1 MSFRGKFIIVLVSF
15 IISLYAIFG
24 GILGSG
30 VFGNISSVF
39 AQQPINDAGA
49 QIRIF
54 ESVLQHIQ
62 NDYVDEPNLEKVRAG
77 ALRGLA
83 YGLDPYSSYLTPEQV
98 KDYQA
103 NKTSNKVGIGA
114 EFSQVS
120 SYLYVISVVKDSPAD
135 KAGLKAGDV
144 VEYIENKAT
153 RDISLY
159 DARQLL
165 MGDATSKVNLRV
177 LRAGTKPQTIAVTRG
192 AYKVPLASSRIEEGK
207 VGVVKVFSLE
217 KGEANDIK
225 ARVQD
230 LTKQGVQKIVLD
242 LRGVAGGDLNE
253 AVDVANLF
261 IKDGNLAGVLGRENK
276 VTKTFTATPAKHVF
290 DGKVV
295 ALIDLGTAGAGEVV
309 ASAIL
314 ERQRGEVVGERSFGA
329 GTEQQLFTLRSGDG
343 LLLTTAK
350 WASANGTPFLNTER
364 TNSGVKPSVEVKR
377 PETPEPLDVEDLINK
392 QEQEKQQPNP
402 QATPATAPTP
412 KVEQP
417 KQALEDFQMKKA
429 LEILQDKANAAKAG
443 SGE

>member
-1 MSFRGKFIIVLVSF
+1 MSFRGKFTIVLVSF

-30 VFGNISSVF
+30 VFGNISSVL

-120 SYLYVISVVKDSPAD
+120 SYLYIISVIKDSPAD

-165 MGDATSKVNLRV
+165 MGDANSKVNLRV

-192 AYKVPLASSRIEEGK
+192 AYKVPVAFSRIEEGK

-230 LTKQGVQKIVLD
+230 LTKQGVQKIILD
-242 LRGVAGGDLNE
+242 LRGVAVGDLNE

-276 VTKTFTATPAKHVF
+276 VTKTFAANPAKHIF
-290 DGKVV
+290 DGKIV

-377 PETPEPLDVEDLINK
+377 PEAPEPLDVEDLIDK

-402 QATPATAPTP
+402 QATPATTPTP

-429 LEILQDKANAAKAG
+429 LEILQDKASAAKAG
-443 SGE
+443 SNE

>member
-1 MSFRGKFIIVLVSF
+1 MSFRGKFIIVLISF
-15 IISLYAIFG
+15 VISIYAIFG
-24 GILGSG
+24 GLLGN
-30 VFGNISSVF
+30 FTPTF

-98 KDYQA
+98 KNFQA

-120 SYLYVISVVKDSPAD
+120 SYLYVISVIKDSPAD

-144 VEYIENKAT
+144 VEYIETKAT

-165 MGDATSKVNLRV
+165 LGDANSKVNLRV
-177 LRAGTKPQTIAVTRG
+177 LRAGTKPQTISVTRG
-192 AYKVPLASSRIEEGK
+192 AYKIPQASAKIEEGK
-207 VGVVKVFSLE
+207 IGVVKVFSLE
-217 KGEANDIK
+217 KGEAADIK

-230 LTKQGVQKIVLD
+230 LMKQGAQKIILD

-253 AVDVANLF
+253 AVETANLF

-276 VTKTFTATPAKHVF
+276 VAKTFAAIPAKHIF

-295 ALIDLGTAGAGEVV
+295 ALIDLGTAGAAEVV

-329 GTEQQLFTLRSGDG
+329 GTEQQLFSLRSGDG

-364 TNSGVKPSVEVKR
+364 ANSGVKPSIEVKR
-377 PETPEPLDVEDLINK
+377 PETPEPLDVEDLIDK

-402 QATPATAPTP
+402 QTTPLATPAP

-417 KQALEDFQMKKA
+417 KQAQEDLQMKKA

>member
-1 MSFRGKFIIVLVSF
+1 MSFRGKFVIVLVSF
-15 IISLYAIFG
+15 VISLYAVFG
-24 GILGSG
+24 GLLGNFSPT
-30 VFGNISSVF
+30 F

-83 YGLDPYSSYLTPEQV
+83 YGLDPYSSYLTAEQV

-103 NKTSNKVGIGA
+103 NKTTNKVGIGA

-120 SYLYVISVVKDSPAD
+120 SYLYVVSVIKDSAAD

-165 MGDATSKVNLRV
+165 TGDANSKVNLRV
-177 LRAGTKPQTIAVTRG
+177 LRAGAKPQTISVTRG
-192 AYKVPLASSRIEEGK
+192 AYKIPESSARIEDGK
-207 VGVVKVFSLE
+207 IGVVKVFSLE
-217 KGEANDIK
+217 KGEASDIK
-225 ARVQD
+225 NHVQD
-230 LTKQGVQKIVLD
+230 LTKQGVQKIILD

-261 IKDGNLAGVLGRENK
+261 IKDGNLGEVLGRENK
-276 VTKTFTATPAKHVF
+276 VAKTFAANPAKQVF

-295 ALIDLGTAGAGEVV
+295 ALIDLGTAGAAEVV

-314 ERQRGEVVGERSFGA
+314 ERQRGEVIGERSFGA
-329 GTEQQLFTLRSGDG
+329 GTEQQLFTLRGGDG

-364 TNSGVKPSVEVKR
+364 ANSGVKPSIEVKR
-377 PETPEPLDVEDLINK
+377 PETPEPLEVENLIDK
-392 QEQEKQQPNP
+392 QEQQNKQPNAQSTP
-402 QATPATAPTP
+402 LPTPAP

-417 KQALEDFQMKKA
+417 KQTQEDLQMKKA

-443 SGE
+443 SEE